1 MIIMVCDGSGLDE
14 LSLVWQAVGRAVIPG
29 SLLVITS
36 VMIIMVCDGSGL
48 DELSLVWQAVGRAVI
63 RWTELAELKES
74 GQSSFQC
81 VIQFL
86 RLAPYFIPQ
95 TFSLAS
101 KSGKPFFVHTSVVG
115 PDLKDS

>member
-1 MIIMVCDGSGLDE
+1 
-14 LSLVWQAVGRAVIPG
+14 
-29 SLLVITS
+29 
-36 VMIIMVCDGSGL
+36 MIIMVCDGSGL

-63 RWTELAELKES
+63 RWTELAELKEG

-95 TFSLAS
+95 PVLRIRIRIHIFL
-101 KSGKPFFVHTSVVG
+101 GHPDPFVRGMDPDQTPD
-115 PDLKDS
+115 PDLSIIMQKYGSKKTFDSYYFVTLFGLFLYK